1 MFVKTIQGGR
11 KMACGSDLTPVR
23 EEGVGKES
31 IDSLRNHG
39 GPDTDLADLLGHSG
53 AKIPSWRSARLDRH
67 SRTTTAV
74 LHHRHCPGQVR
85 SWLRSSRYCSWR
97 PSLFAAAQ
105 SILSQMKI
113 WAVHPN
119 TCHSLSLHL
128 MDLLLHMFLGSFSK
142 NPVGPSLW
150 GKTGPHHCSWSQD
163 YQCFTSS
170 LSFII
175 PSECPLCSVD
185 PGSMTQTLVSWG
197 IGDNH
202 RILTLGS
209 WHLSTHLAAL
219 CHHLDCHP
227 HRQQKLTSVAIP
239 TSCHD

>member
-1 MFVKTIQGGR
+1 
-11 KMACGSDLTPVR
+11 MACGSDLTPVR

-113 WAVHPN
+113 
-119 TCHSLSLHL
+119 
-128 MDLLLHMFLGSFSK
+128 
-142 NPVGPSLW
+142 
-150 GKTGPHHCSWSQD
+150 
-163 YQCFTSS
+163 
-170 LSFII
+170 
-175 PSECPLCSVD
+175 
-185 PGSMTQTLVSWG
+185 
-197 IGDNH
+197 
-202 RILTLGS
+202 
-209 WHLSTHLAAL
+209 
-219 CHHLDCHP
+219 
-227 HRQQKLTSVAIP
+227 
-239 TSCHD
+239 